1 MRVAIQNPGFL
12 FADQTRNFDGYNFA
26 FLRKYKPAL
35 YLTGWKA
42 RVSRGLRWR
51 QALVRAGLHPVD
63 FELVYDVKGLS
74 RVADVL
80 LCFSQAACLPPNVP
94 PRGFSGL
101 KVWHVMDFNYRAAD
115 CHEALC
121 RGGVDFLM
129 AYARL
134 DRDCAFFQRYYPAY
148 LGKVIPV
155 PFGFGERFQNRTPFS
170 ERTQKVVAMGAINPV
185 DQGSDDPNSPLREYA
200 EFYRTEGYSQL
211 WRKRLA
217 EHEESLRD
225 VLVSFLPKPPAV
237 SRPTDNPVDLLNSY
251 SMYANDESI
260 CGFPPARTYE
270 GAAAGAAMVSSNH
283 PAFTD
288 LGFVDGENCIM
299 HRPLDLQHFRERVL
313 YYLERPDALERVA
326 RNGTAMVREHYTHPA
341 VAERLYATFLEM
353 WNGGVGNPL
362 ARQGLLAQLSRSC

>member
-12 FADQTRNFDGYNFA
+12 FADQRKNFDGYNFA
-26 FLRKYKPAL
+26 FLKQYKPAL

-42 RVSRGLRWR
+42 RLSRGSRWR
-51 QALVRAGLHPVD
+51 KALSRAGLRPGD
-63 FELVYDVKGLS
+63 FELVYDVKALS

-80 LCFSQAACLPPNVP
+80 LCFNQAACLPDNLP
-94 PRGFSGL
+94 PREFTGL
-101 KVWHVMDFNYRAAD
+101 KIWHVMDFNFRAAA
-115 CHEALC
+115 CYEALR

-134 DRDCAFFQRYYPAY
+134 DRDCAFFQRYYPGY

-155 PFGFGERFQNRTPFS
+155 PFGFGERFQDRTPFGQ
-170 ERTQKVVAMGAINPV
+170 RIQKVVAMGAINPV
-185 DQGSDDPNSPLREYA
+185 DQGSTNPDSPLREYA
-200 EFYRTEGYSQL
+200 EFYRAEGHSQL
-211 WRKRLA
+211 WRKLLS

-237 SRPTDNPVDLLNSY
+237 SRPSDDPVELLNKY
-251 SMYANDESI
+251 ALYANDESI

-270 GAAAGAAMVSSNH
+270 GAATGAAMVSSHH

-299 HRPLDLQHFRERVL
+299 HRPLDVEHFRERVL
-313 YYLERPDALERVA
+313 YYLDRPAELATLA
-326 RNGTAMVREHYTHPA
+326 RNGTAMVREHYTHEA
-341 VAERLYATFLEM
+341 VANRLRATIEEK
-353 WNGGVGNPL
+353 W
-362 ARQGLLAQLSRSC
+362 AS